1 MAQAAGIAQI
11 CCIKTEQ
18 TLEQIVGG
26 LTPGLVETESF
37 GTAAAILDSE
47 RNGIISKVQ
56 TESTLGKG
64 RPTATSNRKVQVEY
78 RIPDCTAADNTNYAF
93 DCTLGTPAADTYG
106 YDDMRIE
113 DFVSDRF
120 SVGVALYDDNCKDP
134 LTELANKMRDST
146 RKLIKSYNDKLAAKM
161 LAAVGNYYTDAGGT
175 PVSSLTTP
183 DTLPLFSSTA
193 PIKPQPMAMFDV
205 SYQYERM
212 GVSDRPIYM
221 IGGSK
226 KFQAFMHS
234 QRIFNGNLDGHDSS
248 KVENINMYKD
258 WRLDP
263 IAAGAGIAGTER
275 LITFVPGSVS
285 VCHWYE
291 FDNVAKAV
299 SPTGRQIFA
308 PVQASG
314 TLVRQKV
321 DLGSVFF
328 GREFIV
334 DMEIKYDE
342 CGNTI
347 TYTMRKDFD
356 LWKIPQG
363 AFSTQCNQAHNY
375 LLMWNLDCADYVC
388 ANIM

>member
-1 MAQAAGIAQI
+1 MAQAAGTAQF

-56 TESTLGKG
+56 TESGLGKG
-64 RPTATSNRKVQVEY
+64 KPTAASNRKVQVEY
-78 RIPDCTAADNTNYAF
+78 RVPDCTAADNLNYAF
-93 DCTLGTPAADTYG
+93 DCTAGVPVADTYG

-120 SVGVALYDDNCKDP
+120 AVGVALYDDNCKDP
-134 LTELANKMRDST
+134 MMELANKLREST
-146 RKLIKSYNDKLAAKM
+146 RKLVKSYNDKLAAKL
-161 LAAVGNYYTDAGGT
+161 LAAAGNYYTDSGDV
-175 PVSSLTTP
+175 PVNSLTAP
-183 DTLPLFSSTA
+183 KNLPLFSSTA
-193 PIKPQPMAMFDV
+193 PIKPQPMGLFDV
-205 SYQYERM
+205 TYEYERM
-212 GVSDRPIYM
+212 GMGDKQVYM

-234 QRIFNGNLDGHDSS
+234 QRIFNGNLDGNDSS
-248 KVENINMYKD
+248 RVESVNMYKD

-263 IAAGAGIAGTER
+263 IATANAIAGTER
-275 LITFVPGSVS
+275 MLTFVPGSVS

-291 FDNVAKAV
+291 FDNVAKAH

-334 DMEIKYDE
+334 DMEIKLDE
-342 CGNTI
+342 CNNVI
-347 TYTMRKDFD
+347 TYTLRKDFD

-363 AFSTQCNQAHNY
+363 AFNTACNQAHNY
-375 LLMWNLDCADYVC
+375 ILLWNLDCADYVC